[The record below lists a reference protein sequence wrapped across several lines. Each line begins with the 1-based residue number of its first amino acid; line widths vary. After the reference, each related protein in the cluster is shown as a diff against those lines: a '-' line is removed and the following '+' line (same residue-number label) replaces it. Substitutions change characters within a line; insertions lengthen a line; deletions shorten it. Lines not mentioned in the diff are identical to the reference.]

1 MFLYSSVMSAGH
13 PNSKHWSVFHLRETI
28 TTSLRGCN
36 IHSNI
41 VVTLLMMLSRKA
53 EAELSFVLWEQ
64 MHGIMD
70 LMADVIERLKDR
82 IFSSNWMVRLYPQ
95 QWWSLPKA
103 SSLASW
109 MADLRLVDAQSPLI
123 TVQKLP
129 NKHAPVQQSV
139 RWQSMPSVWFAKQDT
154 CESNVSQFEF
164 LPDSQ

>member
-1 MFLYSSVMSAGH
+1 MFFYSSVLSAGC

-53 EAELSFVLWEQ
+53 EAELSFALWEQ

-70 LMADVIERLKDR
+70 LMADVIERLKDS

-95 QWWSLPKA
+95 RWWSLPKGP
-103 SSLASW
+103 SLASW
-109 MADLRLVDAQSPLI
+109 MADLRLVDAQSSLI

-129 NKHAPVQQSV
+129 NKPVQQSV
-139 RWQSMPSVWFAKQDT
+139 PGNPCRLYGLQDT
-154 CESNVSQFEF
+154 CQSNVSQFEF